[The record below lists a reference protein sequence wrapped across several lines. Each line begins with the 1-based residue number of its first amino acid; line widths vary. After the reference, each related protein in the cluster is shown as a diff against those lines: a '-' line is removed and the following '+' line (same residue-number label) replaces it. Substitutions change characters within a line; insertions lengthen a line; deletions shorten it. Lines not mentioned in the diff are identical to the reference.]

1 MIHGYRLLWNIFGR
15 NIFLPKKCEVLH
27 RGALFYEDNGE
38 IAHAMEIYYRS
49 GDLEKLSL
57 LLMQSAN
64 DPSEVAYDY
73 RTIPYYR
80 ALPKESLLSSPE
92 LMASKSMIL
101 LSIGRF
107 GGKRILVLRVG
118 RIRFSS
124 KQGESNVSNWP
135 RLAQLLRIALP
146 HRGSKHLAS
155 ILKDVSCSILDGHCA
170 LPEFPLL
177 VISEFDQW
185 QGKIYVDGFHWLS
198 KYYHFEGTH

>member
-1 MIHGYRLLWNIFGR
+1 MEYIREKYIS
-15 NIFLPKKCEVLH
+15 PEECERVLH

-80 ALPKESLLSSPE
+80 ALLKGKSPLITGINGIE
-92 LMASKSMIL
+92 KHDL

-107 GGKRILVLRVG
+107 GGKANIGTARWKNTFLIKTRGVKRIKLAKVGSAFCVLHCL
-118 RIRFSS
+118 IAAL
-124 KQGESNVSNWP
+124 NIL
-135 RLAQLLRIALP
+135 RL
-146 HRGSKHLAS
+146 S
-155 ILKDVSCSILDGHCA
+155 
-170 LPEFPLL
+170 
-177 VISEFDQW
+177 
-185 QGKIYVDGFHWLS
+185 
-198 KYYHFEGTH
+198 